1 MATVKTEQGTVQNL
15 RDAGCDEKT
24 IQDFI
29 LAVNQGDERERQRIL
44 EKHRES
50 LLHTLNAAKKQIDCL
65 DYLAYRME
73 KR

>member
-1 MATVKTEQGTVQNL
+1 MATGKTEQRTVQNL

-29 LAVNQGDERERQRIL
+29 LAVKQGDERERQRIL
-44 EKHRES
+44 EKHREG

-65 DYLAYRME
+65 DYLAYQME